1 MLPNKVILVLPSPH
15 HARKGWFVEIQE
27 VVCLVELLF
36 IGAMAA
42 FNEAVMLGCTGTGEL
57 VLNVLVEEVLCERM
71 NSPYFVVSLLVAA
84 NV

>member
-1 MLPNKVILVLPSPH
+1 M
-15 HARKGWFVEIQE
+15 
-27 VVCLVELLF
+27 VELLF